1 MHFVHCRGELY
12 PCETDQRLAD
22 ELQTGEDS
30 RLVDEV
36 HQIHNCV
43 DAHHQLDTDTERCLA
58 GQEVEVDMENDT
70 LVDVQSGK
78 TFHLKPL
85 GEVSHAYKLPSMA
98 STVILDVQ
106 LQWS

>member
-1 MHFVHCRGELY
+1 MHFVYCRGELY

-22 ELQTGEDS
+22 ELQTGGDS

-36 HQIHNCV
+36 DKMHHCV
-43 DAHHQLDTDTERCLA
+43 VAHHQLDVDTERCLA

-85 GEVSHAYKLPSMA
+85 GEVGHAYKLTSLG
-98 STVILDVQ
+98 SNVILDVQ
-106 LQWS
+106 LQ